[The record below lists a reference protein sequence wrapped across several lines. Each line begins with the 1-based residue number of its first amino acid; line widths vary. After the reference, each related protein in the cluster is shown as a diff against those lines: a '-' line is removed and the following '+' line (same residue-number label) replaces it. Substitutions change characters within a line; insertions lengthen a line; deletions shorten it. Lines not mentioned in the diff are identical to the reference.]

1 MGSLIQATTL
11 WGYGELVAELGGD
24 PEFFLKRFRIPSGIE
39 NQEDAFIS
47 IDAYVRLLE
56 ASAEDLHCPDFGL
69 RLSRWQGLD
78 ILGPIAVIARNAH
91 TLLSGLEMIGR
102 YSYIHSP
109 ALQLTLAPRTTKSS
123 LTFNYEVTEPGLGNV
138 VQGYEL
144 SIAILVRII
153 RLLGGPEARPSAI
166 SFMHEQ
172 QGPNAAYR
180 EALGCPVRFQRT
192 WCGLEISRRLADRR
206 IESAD
211 PETRRIATKY
221 LEANYLPPN
230 TLLSERVTE
239 LTRRLLPTG
248 QCSVD
253 AIANQLAMHPRSLQ
267 RRLVTEGVRCQD
279 LIDQQR
285 RALAARYLAE
295 PGLPLSQIAG
305 LLGYSEQ
312 SALNRSC
319 RRWFGK
325 TPRQYRA
332 DRWVS
337 PSSAPG

>member
-24 PEFFLKRFRIPSGIE
+24 PEFFLKRFRIPLGIE

-91 TLLSGLEMIGR
+91 TLLSGLEMIAR

-109 ALQLTLAPRTTKSS
+109 ALQLTLAPRTTRSS
-123 LTFNYEVTEPGLGNV
+123 ITFNYEVTEPGLGNV

-180 EALGCPVRFQRT
+180 EALGCPVRGVDSRFPGAWPTDESKARIQRPDA
-192 WCGLEISRRLADRR
+192 LQR
-206 IESAD
+206 
-211 PETRRIATKY
+211 
-221 LEANYLPPN
+221 N
-230 TLLSERVTE
+230 TLKPTIFRQVRCCRSAYPSWPAGCCPPANAASTRSRTSLRCIRGRCNGAWSQRV
-239 LTRRLLPTG
+239 
-248 QCSVD
+248 S
-253 AIANQLAMHPRSLQ
+253 
-267 RRLVTEGVRCQD
+267 GVR
-279 LIDQQR
+279 
-285 RALAARYLAE
+285 
-295 PGLPLSQIAG
+295 
-305 LLGYSEQ
+305 
-312 SALNRSC
+312 
-319 RRWFGK
+319 
-325 TPRQYRA
+325 T
-332 DRWVS
+332 
-337 PSSAPG
+337 